1 MKCSR
6 ETTITIKYPP
16 MRALRLISKC
26 QKNQDFIKL
35 IELNEL
41 TYLGNLKI
49 SCNALLKILN

>member
-1 MKCSR
+1 
-6 ETTITIKYPP
+6 

-41 TYLGNLKI
+41 DISWNLKI
-49 SCNALLKILN
+49 SCINALLKILN